1 MLRDVPCFSHPRLLI
16 GGETNDDAGVFLL
29 TDELALIQTVD
40 FFTPMVDDPYLFGA
54 IAAANALSDIY
65 AMGGRP
71 LTALNVA
78 AFPAEEDK
86 SLFARV
92 LQGGADKVREAGALL
107 VGGHTIADDEPKYG
121 LAVTGTARPEEI
133 IANANAAEGDL
144 LFLTKPLGVGI
155 ITTALKS
162 GEVEE
167 ADIAPVLQAMASLNN
182 TAARVMVECGVK
194 GGTDVTGFGLLGHVY
209 EVAAASSLAAELW
222 YTLIPIHPG
231 AEELARRKVAPGG
244 AYRNLRYMRD
254 KVSFAPQIA
263 EHQRL
268 LLADPQTS
276 GGLLMCVPKPL
287 AGRVEGELENAGV
300 DYAIIGKM
308 RSGSGIDVLPA

>member
-1 MLRDVPCFSHPRLLI
+1 MGGMPHFVHPRLLI
-16 GGETNDDAGVFLL
+16 GNETNDDAGVFLL

-65 AMGGRP
+65 AMGGIP
-71 LTALNVA
+71 LTALNIA
-78 AFPAEEDK
+78 AFPVCEDK

-92 LQGGADKVREAGALL
+92 LQGGADKVREAGAILL
-107 VGGHTIADDEPKYG
+107 GGHTITDEEPKYG
-121 LAVTGTARPEEI
+121 LAVTGTAHPSQI

-155 ITTALKS
+155 ITTALKA
-162 GEVEE
+162 GALKE
-167 ADIAPVLQAMASLNN
+167 AEIMPVLLSMAALNDI
-182 TAARVMVECGVK
+182 AARVMVKCGVN

-209 EVAAASSLAAELW
+209 ELAAASSLAAELW
-222 YTLIPIHPG
+222 MKLIPFHPG
-231 AEELARRKVAPGG
+231 AEELARQEIVPGG
-244 AYRNLRYMRD
+244 AYRNLQYMQN
-254 KVSFAPQIA
+254 KVRFADQIA
-263 EHQRL
+263 EYQRL

-276 GGLLMCVPKPL
+276 GGLLMSVPKPL
-287 AGRVEGELENAGV
+287 AGHVEGELENAGV

-308 RSGSGIDVLPA
+308 RTGYGIDVLPA